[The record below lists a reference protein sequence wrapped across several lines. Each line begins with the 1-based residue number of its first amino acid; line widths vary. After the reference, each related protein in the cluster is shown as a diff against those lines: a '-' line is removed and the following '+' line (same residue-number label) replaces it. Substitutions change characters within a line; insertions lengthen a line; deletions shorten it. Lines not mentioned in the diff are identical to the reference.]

1 MPKSTIIA
9 QIGCGYWGPN
19 LLRAFT
25 SLPDVHVKWVAE
37 MSEARR
43 RFAAS
48 QFTKSK
54 TTESIDVIL
63 NDPAV
68 DAVVIASPA
77 ETHADLAVRFLEAG
91 KHVFVEKPLATTLE
105 DVDRIANASKA
116 SGKIVMTGHTF
127 LFNPAVRYVK
137 ELLDQGDLGEVYYIY
152 SQRLNLGQVRT
163 DVNAWW
169 NLAPHDIS
177 ILQYWLNDLT
187 PSEVQA
193 TGASYLRNGIEDV
206 VFANLKWSSGVVGH
220 IHVSWL
226 DPQKV
231 RKITIVGSKKMLI
244 YDDAAESKIT
254 ILDRGYD
261 KIPEIGERMD
271 FDLPNPTALA
281 KRSGDILMPSIKWKE
296 PLKTEAEHFIEC
308 ITEGS
313 EPITGIDH
321 ARKVVE
327 ILLRADCSMKAGG

>member
-1 MPKSTIIA
+1 MNIS

-19 LLRAFT
+19 LLRAFS
-25 SLPDVHVKWVAE
+25 SLPGVHVKWVAE
-37 MSEARR
+37 MSELRR
-43 RFAAS
+43 KFVGG
-48 QFTKSK
+48 QFPKSK
-54 TTESIDVIL
+54 TTESVDQIL
-63 NDPAV
+63 NDPEV
-68 DAVVIASPA
+68 EAVVIASPA
-77 ETHADLAVRFLEAG
+77 ETHADLAIRSLKAG
-91 KHVFVEKPLATTLE
+91 KHIFVEKPLATTLE
-105 DVDRIANASKA
+105 DVDWIAHAAKTA
-116 SGKIVMTGHTF
+116 GKIVMAGHTF

-137 ELLDQGDLGEVYYIY
+137 ELLDRGDLGEIYYIY

-177 ILQYWLNDLT
+177 ILQYWLDDVAPT
-187 PSEVQA
+187 EVQA
-193 TGASYLRNGIEDV
+193 SGASYLRDGIEDV
-206 VFANLKWSSGVVGH
+206 VFANLKWSSGVMAH

-244 YDDAAESKIT
+244 YDDAADSKIT

-271 FDLPNPTALA
+271 FDQPNPTALTQ
-281 KRSGDILMPSIKWKE
+281 RSGDIMMPSIKWKE

-308 ITEGS
+308 ITEGK
-313 EPITGIDH
+313 EPVTDIDH

-327 ILLRADCSMKAGG
+327 ILEKADTYLKNGRFK